1 MQKWNAQNNKS
12 LRKKWPNTIVYSI
25 IQEWIYSTSV
35 NAFMHATCSDCKQE
49 GLFTL
54 PVFTETE
61 VQKSLFSH
69 FEINS
74 VRLEYFGC

>member
-1 MQKWNAQNNKS
+1 M
-12 LRKKWPNTIVYSI
+12 YSI

-54 PVFTETE
+54 PVFIFHTETE
-61 VQKSLFSH
+61 VQKMSFSH
-69 FEINS
+69 FEIEMA
-74 VRLEYFGC
+74 LAKFL